1 MNDADLTPLMRQYRE
16 IKRAYEGAILFFR
29 VGDFYEMFYED
40 AEEASRLL
48 SIALTSRDKSSA
60 TPVPLCGVPYHAA
73 TGYIARLLK
82 AGRTVALCEQVED
95 PKLAKGLVRREVVRL
110 YTPGT
115 LTDAELLRPTESN
128 FLAAVTAAVPSQDKP
143 VIGLAALDLSTGEF
157 WVAEFAGE
165 QAPHDLQ
172 DELARLEPKE
182 VIHPSSLAEP
192 VRAACSRAGGAPAST
207 LASGR
212 SPLGEA
218 EGSHE
223 PGGAPAST
231 PSGARLCARDASS
244 FDAREAERTLLE
256 HFRVASLEGF
266 GCKGLTLAIQAAGAL
281 VQYLRD
287 TRPTA
292 SLAHLRGLRVRRSG
306 EDMHLDG
313 ATIRNLELVRSLV
326 DNRQDATLLAVL
338 DRTVT
343 AMGGRLLKDWI
354 VRPLLRM
361 DPIRARLDA
370 IGELLQALETRVAV
384 RTALRSVQDILRL
397 SSRVSLGAASP
408 RDLLALK
415 QSVAVLPELR
425 ARVASCRAPLL
436 REMAASWDNLA
447 DVHDLIEKTILPD
460 APVSIRDGGIIREG
474 HDATLDELRTI
485 GRDGKHWIARME
497 ARERERTGIDSLK
510 IRFNQVFGYYIE
522 ITKTNLAKV
531 PADYSRKQTLA
542 NAERFITP
550 ELKELEDKVTGADL
564 KQKALEQ
571 DLFERIRVQ
580 LARETARVQT
590 MGTAIALLDVLA
602 ALAETA
608 GLNGYVRPD
617 INEGGEILVSDG
629 RHPVVERLDLPQG
642 FVPNDTLLD
651 LDANRLLILTGPNMA
666 GKSTYLRQVA
676 LIVLMA
682 QMGSF
687 VPARSARI
695 GLVDRIFTRVGASD
709 NLAAGQSTFM
719 VEMTETAQILN
730 SATAR
735 SLILL
740 DEIGRGTSTYDGLS
754 IAWAVAEYIQDR
766 RHIGARTMFATHYH
780 EMTELAT
787 RHEGVKNYTV
797 AVKEQNEDVL
807 FLRKIVEGGAD
818 RSYGIHVARLAG
830 LPAPVIDRARE
841 VLAQLEQASVQQ
853 TQLAPQSSVLSPASS
868 DPTLPPPHP
877 LIEEV
882 RQIDLFSMTPLEA
895 MNRLADMQR
904 RLEEKDKK

>member
-1 MNDADLTPLMRQYRE
+1 MRQYRE

-60 TPVPLCGVPYHAA
+60 APVPLCGVPHHAA
-73 TGYIARLLK
+73 AGYIAKLLK
-82 AGRTVALCEQVED
+82 AGRTVALCDQVED
-95 PKLAKGLVRREVVRL
+95 PKLAKGLVRREVIRL

-115 LTDAELLRPTESN
+115 LTDAELLHPTESN
-128 FLAAVTAAVPSQDKP
+128 FLAAVTAAP
-143 VIGLAALDLSTGEF
+143 VSHGQFAAGLAALDLSTGEF
-157 WVAEFAGE
+157 WVTEFSGK
-165 QAPHDLQ
+165 QTPHDLQ

-182 VIHPSSLAEP
+182 LIRPPALAEP
-192 VRAACSRAGGAPAST
+192 IRTACST
-207 LASGR
+207 
-212 SPLGEA
+212 
-218 EGSHE
+218 
-223 PGGAPAST
+223 
-231 PSGARLCARDASS
+231 SGARDCVQDASS

-256 HFRVASLEGF
+256 QFRVASLEGF
-266 GCKGLTLAIQAAGAL
+266 GCKDLTIGLQAAGAL
-281 VQYLRD
+281 VRYLRE
-287 TRPTA
+287 TRPTENL
-292 SLAHLRGLRVRRSG
+292 SHLRRLRVRRSG

-326 DNRQDATLLAVL
+326 EGRQDTTVLAVL

-343 AMGGRLLKDWI
+343 TMGSRLLRDWI
-354 VRPLLRM
+354 LRPLLRI

-370 IGELLQALETRVAV
+370 VGELLQALETRVAI

-397 SSRVSLGAASP
+397 SSRISLGAASP
-408 RDLLALK
+408 RDVLALK

-425 ARVASCRAPLL
+425 ARVASCRAPWL
-436 REMAASWDNLA
+436 REMAANWDNLA
-447 DVHDLIEKTILPD
+447 DVHELIEKTILSD
-460 APVSIRDGGIIREG
+460 APVSIRDGGIIRG
-474 HDATLDELRTI
+474 GCDAALDELRMI
-485 GRDGKHWIARME
+485 GRDGKHWIAQLE
-497 ARERERTGIDSLK
+497 ARERERTGIESLK

-522 ITKTNLAKV
+522 ITKTNLTKV

-571 DLFERIRVQ
+571 ELFERIRAQ
-580 LARETARVQT
+580 LAQETARIQA
-590 MGTAIALLDVLA
+590 MGAAIAALDVFA
-602 ALAETA
+602 SLAETA
-608 GLNGYVRPD
+608 ALNGYVRPEVD
-617 INEGGEILVSDG
+617 EGGEIEIFDG

-642 FVPNDTLLD
+642 FVPNDTRLD

-682 QMGSF
+682 QMGGF

-695 GLVDRIFTRVGASD
+695 GLADRIFTRVGASD

-766 RHIGARTMFATHYH
+766 GHVGARTMFATHYH
-780 EMTELAT
+780 EMTELART
-787 RHEGVKNYTV
+787 HDGVKNYTV
-797 AVKEQNEDVL
+797 AVKERDEEVL

-830 LPAPVIDRARE
+830 LPAPVLSRARE
-841 VLAQLEQASVQQ
+841 VLAQLEQASASV
-853 TQLAPQSSVLSPASS
+853 QSSQQSHSS
-868 DPTLPPPHP
+868 DSSPNPALPLPHP
-877 LIEEV
+877 IIEEV

-895 MNRLADMQR
+895 MNRLAELQR
-904 RLEEKDKK
+904 RLDDETKK

>member
-1 MNDADLTPLMRQYRE
+1 MDASDLTPLMKQYRE

-60 TPVPLCGVPYHAA
+60 APVPLCGVPHHAA
-73 TGYIARLLK
+73 AGYIAKLLK
-82 AGRTVALCEQVED
+82 AGRTVALCDQVED

-115 LTDAELLRPTESN
+115 LTDAELLHPTESN
-128 FLAAVTAAVPSQDKP
+128 FLASVTAAPASQGRP
-143 VIGLAALDLSTGEF
+143 AAGLAALDLSTGEF
-157 WVAEFAGE
+157 WVTEFSGE

-182 VIHPSSLAEP
+182 VIRPSALAEP
-192 VRAACSRAGGAPAST
+192 IRGACGT
-207 LASGR
+207 
-212 SPLGEA
+212 
-218 EGSHE
+218 
-223 PGGAPAST
+223 
-231 PSGARLCARDASS
+231 SGARDCVRDASS
-244 FDAREAERTLLE
+244 FDARETERALLE
-256 HFRVASLEGF
+256 QFRVASLEGF
-266 GCKGLTLAIQAAGAL
+266 GCKGLTLGLQAAGAL
-281 VQYLRD
+281 VRYLRE
-287 TRPTA
+287 TRPTENL
-292 SLAHLRGLRVRRSG
+292 SHLRRPRVRRSG

-313 ATIRNLELVRSLV
+313 ATIRNLELVRPLAE
-326 DNRQDATLLAVL
+326 DRQDTTLLAVL

-343 AMGGRLLKDWI
+343 AMGSRLLRDWI
-354 VRPLLRM
+354 LRPLLRI
-361 DPIRARLDA
+361 DQIRARLDA
-370 IGELLQALETRVAV
+370 VGELLQALETRVAI
-384 RTALRSVQDILRL
+384 RTALRAVQDILRL
-397 SSRVSLGAASP
+397 SSRISLGAASP
-408 RDLLALK
+408 RDLLALR

-425 ARVASCRAPLL
+425 ARTASCRASGL

-447 DVHDLIEKTILPD
+447 DVHELIEKTILPD

-474 HDATLDELRTI
+474 CDAALDELRTI
-485 GRDGKHWIARME
+485 GRDGKHWIAQME
-497 ARERERTGIDSLK
+497 ARERERTGIESLK

-571 DLFERIRVQ
+571 ELFERVRAQ
-580 LARETARVQT
+580 LARETARVQA
-590 MGTAIALLDVLA
+590 MGAAIAALDA
-602 ALAETA
+602 FASLAETA
-608 GLNGYVRPD
+608 ALNGYVRPEVD
-617 INEGGEILVSDG
+617 EGGEIEILDG

-642 FVPNDTLLD
+642 FVPNDTRLD

-682 QMGSF
+682 QMGGF

-695 GLVDRIFTRVGASD
+695 GLADRIFTRVGASD

-766 RHIGARTMFATHYH
+766 GHVGARTMFATHYH
-780 EMTELAT
+780 EMTELART
-787 RHEGVKNYTV
+787 HDGVKNYTV
-797 AVKEQNEDVL
+797 AVKERDEEVL

-830 LPAPVIDRARE
+830 LPAPVLSRARE
-841 VLAQLEQASVQQ
+841 VLAQLERASASVQSSQQ
-853 TQLAPQSSVLSPASS
+853 TGSGDSAPN
-868 DPTLPPPHP
+868 PTLPLPHP
-877 LIEEV
+877 IIEEV

-895 MNRLADMQR
+895 MNRLAELQR
-904 RLEEKDKK
+904 KLDEKPKNS